1 MRAAITVENR
11 GTDGVSPAS
20 GEAISVRMPDVE
32 KLREARKK
40 YDDRV
45 SAALTPDQSKKWRE
59 EGYESALG
67 GGSRAV
73 FASAIAFQG
82 PGGASPKPSSTQ
94 RTSGRL
100 PGRGIR

>member
-1 MRAAITVENR
+1 
-11 GTDGVSPAS
+11 
-20 GEAISVRMPDVE
+20 MPDVE

-73 FASAIAFQG
+73 FASAITVEG
-82 PGGASPKPSSTQ
+82 D
-94 RTSGRL
+94 R
-100 PGRGIR
+100 